1 MVNRTAAVWN
11 PCIRI
16 FMKVEDI
23 EFELVLVEGFGYPG
37 GAYER
42 SLDEDLPL
50 LSLLLYGGG
59 LSSTRAG
66 ECEGPDLDTR
76 IRARRESKPT
86 AGRAGWW
93 VFCFSGPSQD

>member
-1 MVNRTAAVWN
+1 MLNRTAAVSN

-16 FMKVEDI
+16 FMKVGGI
-23 EFELVLVEGFGYPG
+23 ELELVLVEGFGYAW

-50 LSLLLYGGG
+50 LSLLLLYGGG

-66 ECEGPDLDTR
+66 ECEGPDLGTR

-93 VFCFSGPSQD
+93 VFCF